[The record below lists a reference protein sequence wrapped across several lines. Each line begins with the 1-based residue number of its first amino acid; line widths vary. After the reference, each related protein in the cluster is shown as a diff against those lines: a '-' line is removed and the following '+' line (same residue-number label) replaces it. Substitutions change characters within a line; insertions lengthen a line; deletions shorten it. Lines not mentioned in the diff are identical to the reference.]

1 MLPTGEWAGHIA
13 YYNVCVATM
22 TADSLVRDSS
32 STKRRL
38 LGFLPTHPLGLYSMT
53 ISLHGR
59 RISLDC
65 IEFSDMLLATT
76 AAVLLQYYYS
86 SKGNCTPGYR
96 GGTAL

>member
-1 MLPTGEWAGHIA
+1 MLPTCEWAGYTA
-13 YYNVCVATM
+13 YYGVCVATM

-32 STKRRL
+32 SVKRQL
-38 LGFLPTHPLGLYSMT
+38 LGVLPTHPLGLYSMT

-86 SKGNCTPGYR
+86 SR
-96 GGTAL
+96 G